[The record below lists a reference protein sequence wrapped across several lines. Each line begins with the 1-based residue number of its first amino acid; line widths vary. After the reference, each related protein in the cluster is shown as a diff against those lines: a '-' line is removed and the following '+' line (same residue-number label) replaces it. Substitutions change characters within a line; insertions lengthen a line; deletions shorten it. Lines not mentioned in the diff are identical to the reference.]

1 MKETTLTV
9 NRKGGSYGF
18 RKGNVF
24 FTKDDVNTYQKVN
37 VIKGSGITPE
47 CEQKIRARFP
57 NIVIEFVN
65 DERRNLKNKSI
76 RSHSAF

>member
-9 NRKGGSYGF
+9 NRKGSSYGF
-18 RKGNVF
+18 RRGNCY

-37 VIKGSGITPE
+37 VIKGRGITSE
-47 CEQKIRARFP
+47 CEQKIRSRFP
-57 NIVIEFVN
+57 LIEICFIN